1 NPCRIATRRTGKD
14 NGLPFRMMT
23 KKCHHSGKRIAP
35 PYYSKVKTIVQMML
49 PTIYICTLPKTL
61 A

>member
-1 NPCRIATRRTGKD
+1 PCRIATRRTGKD

-35 PYYSKVKTIVQMML
+35 PYYSKASKSDLFFGVGVSSNHFS
-49 PTIYICTLPKTL
+49 
-61 A
+61 AVV